1 MSHHGWK
8 LLGHEL
14 RRRRRPLLKVAAWS
28 LAEALPSVAS
38 GALIA
43 RALDQGFLAH
53 RPLTGCAYLAG
64 FAAAMVI
71 GALGT
76 RQMFPHLAATVEPL
90 RDDLVHRLVHATLV
104 RSVAGL
110 DGGTDTSVSRLTG
123 LAEGTRQ
130 LTAGLL
136 RTVRPAVFKIIAALV
151 GVATLAPAIALIA
164 LPPLLLAVV
173 ASVLIVRA
181 IARHQRTLLL
191 TQETI
196 AEEATTV
203 VAGLRDVIA
212 CAAEPRARARID
224 QAIDIQVR
232 HTHHMARL
240 AALRTVI
247 MSVGFQ
253 LPLLILLAAAG
264 WLAHDHALTAG
275 QIMGGLTYISA
286 ALAPAAS
293 SLVGTVG
300 STGLELNV
308 LLTRLSEATTLPDTV
323 DTAAQDTAP
332 AVGSA
337 PIPATAQRVLPTP
350 DIKLRALAFAYGPHA
365 KPVIDNL
372 HLHIPHGDHLA
383 IVGPSG
389 IGKSTLAQLLTGV
402 VTPDSGEILLAGR
415 PLADIPPAIA
425 RTTIALIP
433 QEAYVFAGT
442 LRENLTYLAPG
453 ATDAD
458 LDASADAVGL
468 RPLAERLGGYDTLL
482 GPEGPQL
489 SSGERQLIALTRVH
503 LSPAPVVILDEAT
516 CYLDPAAEARAEQAF
531 ATRKGTLI
539 VIAHRIT
546 SAQRARR
553 ILLFTGNGPTLGPHT
568 QLLVTSPLYAD
579 LVGHWDTPHLAHPA
593 PAATAA

>member
-1 MSHHGWK
+1 MSHHGWHV
-8 LLGHEL
+8 LGHEL

-28 LAEALPSVAS
+28 LAEALPSIAS

-53 RPLTGCAYLAG
+53 RPLTGCGYLAA
-64 FAAAMVI
+64 FAVAMLI

-90 RDDLVHRLVHATLV
+90 RDQLVHRLVHATLV

-110 DGGTDTSVSRLTG
+110 DGGADTSVSRLTG
-123 LAEGTRQ
+123 LAEHTRQ
-130 LTAGLL
+130 LATTLL
-136 RTVRPAVFKIIAALV
+136 RTVRPAVFKIIAALA

-164 LPPLLLAVV
+164 MPPLLLALG
-173 ASVLIVRA
+173 ASVLIMRA

-203 VAGLRDVIA
+203 VGALRDVIA

-224 QAIDIQVR
+224 QAIDTQVR
-232 HTHHMARL
+232 HTRRMARL
-240 AALRTVI
+240 TALRTVT
-247 MSVGFQ
+247 MSLGFQ
-253 LPLLILLAAAG
+253 LPLLALLAATG
-264 WLAHDHALTAG
+264 WLTRHHALTPG

-286 ALAPAAS
+286 ALVPAVS
-293 SLVGTVG
+293 SLVSTVG

-308 LLTRLSEATTLPDTV
+308 VLKRLSEATTLPDRA
-323 DTAAQDTAP
+323 DLPEMSPQDTSP
-332 AVGSA
+332 GSA
-337 PIPATAQRVLPTP
+337 PAAAPRVLPSP
-350 DIKLRALAFAYGPHA
+350 NLKLHALTFAYGPHA
-365 KPVIDNL
+365 KPVVNNL
-372 HLHIPHGDHLA
+372 HLHVPHGDHLA

-389 IGKSTLAQLLTGV
+389 IGKSTLAQLLTGT
-402 VTPDSGEILLAGR
+402 VTADSGEILLAGR
-415 PLADIPPAIA
+415 SLADIPPCLA
-425 RTTIALIP
+425 RSTIALIP

-442 LRENLTYLAPG
+442 LRENLTYLAPD

-468 RPLAERLGGYDTLL
+468 RTLAERLGGYDTLL

-531 ATRKGTLI
+531 ATRQGTLI

-553 ILLFTGNGPTLGPHT
+553 ILLFSENGTTLGTHT
-568 QLLVTSPLYAD
+568 QLLATSPLYTD
-579 LVGHWDTPHLAHPA
+579 LVGHWDTPHTPR
-593 PAATAA
+593 PEPATA